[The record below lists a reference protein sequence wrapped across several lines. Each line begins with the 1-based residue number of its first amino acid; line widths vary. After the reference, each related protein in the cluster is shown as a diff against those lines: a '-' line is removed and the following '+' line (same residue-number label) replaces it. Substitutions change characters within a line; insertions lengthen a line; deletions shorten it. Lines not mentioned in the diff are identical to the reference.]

1 MNLVYIHKGAAGCLC
16 RPCPWHTKVFTVKT
30 GLVERMRRSE
40 SKSAAR
46 RYLLPWAV
54 LLMID
59 LPTAHAQGA
68 YSPVRNS
75 PAFRL
80 DRDFGHTSFGLGQAR
95 GFSMNQEKGAPT
107 APIQLGS
114 GRGSSYG
121 GGAGRRP
128 RGQPNTVYQDAF
140 AGGTRLL
147 GEPAGPGVQTLSLSK
162 ARPGSLL
169 NTMDLLTF
177 RGYNPFYRG
186 SQTDIDR
193 AQAKYASWG
202 SPEIVAKR
210 KDQLSPTTR
219 PTGEQDDA
227 ATIPKLTMKDLVR
240 NQLSARRETHETRA
254 KQAMKT
260 GEYQQA
266 CDELVLAD
274 ASVMNDP
281 DTRVYLKLMFA
292 YACIA
297 AQQYDEAL
305 NAISWVLS
313 RDPKEGGNSVPL
325 MLNKLRDVP
334 SMYAQLKDY
343 TDRGAELDLH
353 MARQDIQKSPAPATL
368 KAMVAWGKN
377 DTSDAKF
384 SARMLAD
391 QVNQLLMAD
400 KSLEQG
406 NLYARW
412 LRLYDYMQLADQ
424 GGQPAVTA
432 KRTKETEKRPGPV
445 EPGRLTLDAVPNRSP
460 SAGQPR

>member
-1 MNLVYIHKGAAGCLC
+1 MDKA
-16 RPCPWHTKVFTVKT
+16 
-30 GLVERMRRSE
+30 
-40 SKSAAR
+40 
-46 RYLLPWAV
+46 
-54 LLMID
+54 
-59 LPTAHAQGA
+59 
-68 YSPVRNS
+68 
-75 PAFRL
+75 
-80 DRDFGHTSFGLGQAR
+80 QAR
-95 GFSMNQEKGAPT
+95 
-107 APIQLGS
+107 
-114 GRGSSYG
+114 
-121 GGAGRRP
+121 
-128 RGQPNTVYQDAF
+128 
-140 AGGTRLL
+140 
-147 GEPAGPGVQTLSLSK
+147 
-162 ARPGSLL
+162 
-169 NTMDLLTF
+169 
-177 RGYNPFYRG
+177 
-186 SQTDIDR
+186 
-193 AQAKYASWG
+193 YASWG
-202 SPEIVAKR
+202 SPEVVAKR

-219 PTGEQDDA
+219 PAGEQDDA

-254 KQAMKT
+254 RQAMKT

-281 DTRVYLKLMFA
+281 DSRVYLKLLFA

-313 RDPKEGGNSVPL
+313 RDPKEGGKSVPL

-343 TDRGAELDLH
+343 TDRGADLDLH

-368 KAMVAWGKN
+368 KAMLAWGKN
-377 DTSDAKF
+377 DTSNAKYY
-384 SARMLAD
+384 ARMLAD
-391 QVNQLLMAD
+391 QVNQLIMAD

-406 NLYARW
+406 NLHTRW

-432 KRTKETEKRPGPV
+432 ERTKETEKRPGPV
-445 EPGRLTLDAVPNRSP
+445 EPGRLTLDAIPKSSP